1 MPDMIRPL
9 SPSCIAEIRDN
20 DVFTDVL
27 SIVSAEKRVTAAG
40 KSYLDMT
47 LADATGSINAKFWDG
62 TRDVPPAGSVMDVRA
77 VGNNYNGRMQLRI
90 EKFNVRTPTDA
101 DMKKLVASAPEDPD
115 RMLEEISQAAD
126 QIRDSDIRRITKRL
140 LEKAGPRLR
149 TFPAAKQRHH
159 AYRSGLLY
167 HTVTLLRLAKA
178 ILGVYPHLNSSLLIG
193 GAIIHDLAKITEMDA
208 GDKGVVSDYTVDGK
222 LIGHLVRM
230 VAEIEIV
237 SRELDVP
244 PQKAVLLEHMILS
257 HHGQPDYGSPKPPMF
272 PEAEVLHTIDNLD
285 AHLAAMQD
293 AVLRSDEGGFSER
306 QWGLDNR
313 QIFRIPDGLIEG

>member
-1 MPDMIRPL
+1 MPDINRPL

-20 DVFTDVL
+20 DVFSSVL
-27 SIVSAEKRVTAAG
+27 LIVAAEKRVTAAG

-47 LADATGSINAKFWDG
+47 LSDASGSINAKFWDG
-62 TRDVPPAGSVMDVRA
+62 TRDVPPAGYVMDVRA

-115 RMLEEISQAAD
+115 DMLLEITRAAD
-126 QIRDSDIRRITKRL
+126 QIRDNDIRLITCRL
-140 LEKAGPRLR
+140 LEKAGPNLR
-149 TFPAAKQRHH
+149 TFPAAKQMHH

-167 HTVTLLRLAKA
+167 HTVTLLRLARA

-230 VAEIEIV
+230 VTEIEIV
-237 SRELDVP
+237 SRELKVAP
-244 PQKAVLLEHMILS
+244 EKAVLLEHMILS

-272 PEAEVLHTIDNLD
+272 PEAEVLHAIDNLD

-313 QIFRIPDGLIEG
+313 QIFRIPQGLIEG

>member
-27 SIVSAEKRVTAAG
+27 LIVSAEKRVTAAG

-62 TRDVPPAGSVMDVRA
+62 TRDVPPAGCVMDVRA

-149 TFPAAKQRHH
+149 TFPAAKQMHH

-244 PQKAVLLEHMILS
+244 SQKAVLLEHMILS

-293 AVLRSDEGGFSER
+293 AVMRSDEGGFSER

>member
-27 SIVSAEKRVTAAG
+27 LIVSAEKRVTAAG

-62 TRDVPPAGSVMDVRA
+62 TRDVPPAGCVMDVRA

-149 TFPAAKQRHH
+149 TFPAAKQMHH

-257 HHGQPDYGSPKPPMF
+257 HHGQPEFGAAVIPQCAESELLALIDLTDSRMEIYA
-272 PEAEVLHTIDNLD
+272 EALHQAQPGRFTLRVPALD
-285 AHLAAMQD
+285 KR
-293 AVLRSDEGGFSER
+293 V
-306 QWGLDNR
+306 
-313 QIFRIPDGLIEG
+313 FRID